1 MSDHQ
6 KTEGDQSA
14 TQDSTRPESPEAAAH
29 PRRLKSFVIR
39 SGRKTAGQQAAYD
52 TLWPKLGLDPG
63 TPLRDSRSPGRE
75 SAPLVIEVGFG
86 MGQSLAEM
94 ALAAPETDFVGIEV
108 HPPGVGSL
116 CLQIHTSEI
125 GNIRIY
131 QHDAVEVFE
140 GCVDDASVDRIQ
152 VYFPDPW
159 HKKRHHKRRLI
170 QPEFTAMLSAKLKP
184 GGLLHLATDWE
195 HYAHHMYD
203 VLAAEPTLENLAE
216 DKFVERPEWR
226 PETKFERRGQK
237 LGHGV
242 YDLLF
247 RKR

>member
-1 MSDHQ
+1 MSDRQ
-6 KTEGDQSA
+6 NLEDDQPAELEPRTTKS
-14 TQDSTRPESPEAAAH
+14 SEAAAH

-52 TLWPKLGLDPG
+52 SLWPTLGLDPG
-63 TPLRDSRSPGRE
+63 SPLRNSRSAERAA
-75 SAPLVIEVGFG
+75 APLVIEVGFG
-86 MGQSLAEM
+86 MGQSLADM
-94 ALAAPETDFVGIEV
+94 AQAAPETDFVGIEV

-116 CLQIHTSEI
+116 CLQIQTRDI
-125 GNIRIY
+125 NNIRIY

-170 QPEFTAMLSAKLKP
+170 QPEFTAMLASKLKP

-195 HYAHHMYD
+195 HYAHHMYE
-203 VLAAEPTLENLAE
+203 VLEAEPRLENLGE
-216 DKFVERPEWR
+216 GQFVERPEWR

-247 RKR
+247 RKI

>member
-1 MSDHQ
+1 MSEHQ
-6 KTEGDQSA
+6 NVEDDQNPDQN
-14 TQDSTRPESPEAAAH
+14 TLNIERAAH
-29 PRRLKSFVIR
+29 RRRLKSFVIR

-52 TLWPKLGLDPG
+52 SLWPEVGLNAAS
-63 TPLRDSRSPGRE
+63 PLSSSRRSDRTD
-75 SAPLVIEVGFG
+75 APLVIEVGFG
-86 MGQSLAEM
+86 MGQSLADM

-116 CLQIHTSEI
+116 CLQIQTREI
-125 GNIRIY
+125 LNIRIY

-140 GCVDDASVDRIQ
+140 TCVDDASVDRIQ

-170 QPEFTAMLSAKLKP
+170 QPDFTAMLARKLKP
-184 GGLLHLATDWE
+184 DGLLHLATDWE
-195 HYAHHMYD
+195 HYAEQMYE
-203 VLAAEPTLENLAE
+203 VLAAEPSLVNLGE

-242 YDLLF
+242 WDLLF
-247 RKR
+247 QKA